1 MYEFDVVNMKHCCDE
16 MRQIVSVMQ
25 DNLQSLE
32 NLVMGIHGSWQ
43 GEAEQ
48 IYEAK
53 IIYVRY
59 RYTVLLEFF
68 EQYIE
73 VLEKSSDICGEEEN
87 NIRNKLLN
95 V

>member
-1 MYEFDVVNMKHCCDE
+1 MYEFDVVSMEHCCDE
-16 MRQIVSVMQ
+16 MRQVVSVLR
-25 DNLQSLE
+25 DNLQNME

-59 RYTVLLEFF
+59 RYIMLLEFF
-68 EQYIE
+68 ERYIE
-73 VLEKSSDICGEEEN
+73 VLEKSADICTENEESIRLKLN
-87 NIRNKLLN
+87 N